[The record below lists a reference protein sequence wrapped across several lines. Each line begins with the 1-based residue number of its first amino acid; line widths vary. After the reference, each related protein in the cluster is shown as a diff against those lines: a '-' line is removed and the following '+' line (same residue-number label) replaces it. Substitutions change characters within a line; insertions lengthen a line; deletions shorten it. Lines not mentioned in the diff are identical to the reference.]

1 MSTPALLDLSSPYR
15 LQRRAFFWQ
24 VHVPPATTTAL
35 VRHGRVTAAG
45 RAIVKDFDTSV
56 AAQEWA
62 RDAVQAKLQDGYSVD
77 GDEKMTDKVDVKKE
91 EDVQSRPRRS
101 SRKRAAPLQFSP
113 GEGGKHA
120 KKEVKPES
128 LVARKPGKKPKVEAK
143 VAKTTGKKPGKNAAA
158 KVKRG
163 LRGEAAVDVTAPL
176 GVVDPAAE
184 SDGAIYTETDDHAN
198 PVIYDVMLV
207 LFDKALHH
215 DKFIVLQLIGEESAN
230 QWKLY
235 ERWGRTGTSGTSLT
249 TTFDEDKLEEALEA
263 FRTKFTQK
271 TGLEW
276 EERGEDPVQGKYR
289 FVMQDFERKAEMTVS
304 DVARW
309 QYWVDDGVDGKVT
322 GWYDYDA
329 SGNVL
334 AEQLYMEFQNN
345 PWLIERVVASGMYS
359 YLVNLQTMT
368 QTNIVHATHTCR
380 HIRRVEPGEVPDT
393 EDPTDDYPSTTV
405 APGSAL
411 NMKAKKPN
419 VLPTGGEPAHK
430 VEPAPPAAVPNPA
443 KGEPKTEE
451 QSKPEAGEEVEL
463 IIPVDDMCPNA
474 AQYKVVDDFD
484 ATLNQSNI
492 MGGNN
497 NNKYYRIQMLQHDK
511 TKKFFLWTRWGRVG
525 ETRGTQTKLQ
535 ACKDQDSCE
544 KTFAKKFRDKT
555 SNAWDN
561 RDEFLA
567 VVGKYEMLEIDY
579 AAKKEDYAEPL
590 LMTLKNKQE
599 NVEYL
604 PSTLPEKTCKLIELL
619 FEKDMYTDA
628 LREFEIDVRKMPL
641 GALSTD
647 QIQKGIVVLEELE
660 EVLKAPGS
668 NRAKLERLSS
678 KFYTTIPRDFGR
690 QRPPVIATQ
699 DMLQKC
705 YDMCN
710 VLLDIEKANSLMS
723 KAEEQTAEEQDK
735 KILPHPTEAQYASLN
750 AKLRLV
756 EDGSKEFKVVSD
768 AFHKTKGDYGNSKL
782 LNVWRVDRC
791 GERERFQQVNHL
803 DNHHLLWHGTHI
815 ATAPAIISTGLRI
828 MPHSGGRVGRG
839 IYLASENG
847 KSQSYTTP
855 ESRNKIGCMFLA
867 EAALGRICDI
877 FQDDPSLRKAPE
889 GYDSVKACGRQTPC
903 AFEEITLDEKGV
915 LVPIDKPTD
924 NLKAKHSSFHQD
936 EHLIYNEAQARI
948 RYVITVKKD
957 Y

>member
-1 MSTPALLDLSSPYR
+1 MSTSAPLDLSSPYR
-15 LQRRAFFWQ
+15 VQRRSFFWQ
-24 VHVPPATTTAL
+24 VHVPSATTAAL
-35 VRHGRVTAAG
+35 VRHGRVGSVG
-45 RAIVKDFDTSV
+45 RAVVKDFDTAV

-62 RDAVQAKLQDGYSVD
+62 RDAVAAKLQDGYAVD
-77 GDEKMTDKVDVKKE
+77 ANVVKMDVE
-91 EDVQSRPRRS
+91 TQHGPRRS
-101 SRKRAAPLQFSP
+101 SRKRAAPMQFSP
-113 GEGGKHA
+113 AVGGKKA
-120 KKEVKPES
+120 KKEVKADP
-128 LVARKPGKKPKVEAK
+128 LVAKNSPKKKGKLEAK
-143 VAKTTGKKPGKNAAA
+143 VAKTRERKGAKKGAL

-163 LRGEAAVDVTAPL
+163 LRGQPAVDVSAPL
-176 GVVDPAAE
+176 GVVDPAAKT
-184 SDGAIYTETDDHAN
+184 DGAIYTETDDDGN
-198 PVIYDVMLV
+198 LVVYDVMLV

-215 DKFIVLQLIGEESAN
+215 DKFIVLQLIGESHSTK

-263 FRTKFTQK
+263 FRNKFSQK
-271 TGLEW
+271 TALDW
-276 EERGEDPVQGKYR
+276 EEREEDPVKGKYR
-289 FVMQDFERKAEMTVS
+289 FVRQDFEKKAEMSVS
-304 DVARW
+304 DIARW
-309 QYWVDDGVDGKVT
+309 QYWVDDGVDEKVT

-329 SGNVL
+329 TGNVL

-345 PWLIERVVASGMYS
+345 PWLIERVVASGTYS
-359 YLVNLQTMT
+359 YLINLQTMT
-368 QTNIVHATHTCR
+368 QTNIVHANHTCR
-380 HIRRVEPGEVPDT
+380 HIRRVEPGEVPDN

-419 VLPTGGEPAHK
+419 VLITVTKPAHK
-430 VEPAPPAAVPNPA
+430 VEPAPPAAVPDPA
-443 KGEPKTEE
+443 REEPKTEE
-451 QSKPEAGEEVEL
+451 QNEVEADEEEVE
-463 IIPVDDMCPNA
+463 IVIPVDDLCPNA
-474 AQYKVVDDFD
+474 AQYNVVDDFD

-511 TKKFFLWTRWGRVG
+511 TKNFFLWTRWGRVG
-525 ETRGTQTKLQ
+525 ESRGTQTKLQ
-535 ACKDQDSCE
+535 SCKDQGTCE
-544 KTFAKKFRDKT
+544 KAFAKKFRDKT
-555 SNAWDN
+555 SNDWDS
-561 RDEFLA
+561 RDDFEA
-567 VVGKYEMLEIDY
+567 VMGKYEMLEIDY
-579 AAKKEDYAEPL
+579 EAKKEDNAEPL
-590 LMTLKNKQE
+590 VMTLKNKQE

-604 PSTLPEKTCKLIELL
+604 PSTLPEESRKLVELL

-660 EVLKAPGS
+660 EVLKAPG
-668 NRAKLERLSS
+668 NNHRELERLSS

-690 QRPPVIATQ
+690 QRPPMIASQ

-710 VLLDIEKANSLMS
+710 VLLDIEKATTLMS
-723 KAEEQTAEEQDK
+723 KAEEQTVEEEEK

-750 AKLRLV
+750 AELRLV
-756 EDGSKEFKVVSD
+756 EEGSNEYEVVSD
-768 AFHKTKGDYGNSKL
+768 AFNKTKGTYASTKL
-782 LNVWRVDRC
+782 LNVWRVDRH
-791 GERERFQQVNHL
+791 GERERFQQVKHL
-803 DNHHLLWHGTHI
+803 DNHHLLWHGSSVVVVS
-815 ATAPAIISTGLRI
+815 AILATGLRI

-847 KSQSYTTP
+847 KSQAYTTP
-855 ESRNKIGCMFLA
+855 ESRNKIGCMFLV
-867 EAALGRICDI
+867 EAALGKVCEIY
-877 FQDDPSLRKAPE
+877 QDDSSLRRAPE

-903 AFEEITLDEKGV
+903 ARKEIKLDEKEV
-915 LVPIDKPTD
+915 WVAIDRPTD
-924 NLKAKHSSFHQD
+924 NLKAKHSSFYQD

-957 Y
+957 